1 MIRKKKQGRNG
12 TSADINLC
20 QVDSEANN
28 IWYFSQ
34 IVANNHMQNTFYCV
48 TNVAHN
54 MSDRVS
60 SN

>member
-28 IWYFSQ
+28 TWYFS
-34 IVANNHMQNTFYCV
+34 
-48 TNVAHN
+48 
-54 MSDRVS
+54 
-60 SN
+60 